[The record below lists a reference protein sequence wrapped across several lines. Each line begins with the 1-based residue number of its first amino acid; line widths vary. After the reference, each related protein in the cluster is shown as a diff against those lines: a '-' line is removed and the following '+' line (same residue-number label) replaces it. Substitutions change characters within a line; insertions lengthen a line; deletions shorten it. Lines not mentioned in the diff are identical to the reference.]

1 MIPDYLEEFKVW
13 ELWELPDDE
22 EFYTFELQPDC
33 EEESEIKLK
42 VDESV
47 LNAWELWKKAD
58 DQGENESRGEAFEEL
73 KNCGEYL
80 SLGYLSLTTMP
91 NVYPYGLKELHLAD
105 NKLTQ
110 IPDNLPETLEILNM
124 DCNQV
129 CIISEKLPSNLR
141 ELLLPRNQII
151 SIPETLPDS
160 ITRLN
165 LYENTIDVLPKKL
178 PNSLKRLD
186 VCGNQLT
193 SLPEN
198 LPETLEELEIGS
210 NKLTCLPNNLP
221 KSLRSIFAD
230 NNEIKF
236 LPKTL
241 PEMLN
246 EISIRCNQL
255 TCLPEQLPK
264 SLERLY
270 MSSNK
275 ITEPK
280 FDFESIIEL
289 DIENNGIETIPEDN
303 FNLPKLQKLFVS
315 DNKLKMLPKN
325 LPETLEC
332 LYACN
337 NEFTEILTDLPK
349 SLRNLDLDGNNI
361 TTLSAKLPPNLER
374 LSLNFNK
381 FTEIPTE
388 LPESL
393 DSLCLSNNLIA
404 EVSSNIE
411 NIPNATIYLEENPL
425 SETSLEY
432 LRQLIRTTSR
442 QNVWFDGSHEYYVNF
457 VETRPLIEEIP
468 NWLDTELIHPY
479 WSTISEEITTRPFS
493 RLLYRIRQTPNFE
506 VAQFKEDMSKW
517 LCLLGED
524 NNSKQKLREKIF
536 LVAAEANESCDHRVG
551 WSLNQ
556 MKILSIAQE
565 VELGKYDNKM
575 DELIRL
581 ARGMYRLNILD
592 QISRQ
597 TVRNL
602 ENACDEIEIYLEYQI
617 RLREVFDLPIGTSKM
632 NEHYSFVLP
641 DEDIERAVKEIVNKE
656 RIEFIDYLLLD
667 WQPWKEVLKR
677 WNYDQFVKCENDIRN
692 EEFFKQTLDKR
703 KMEYLLETNM
713 SDELP
718 LDVEIQLGSQ
728 VQRQIEKDIWLKL
741 TNEFLES
748 KNLGNIERL

>member
-22 EFYTFELQPDC
+22 EFYTYELQSW
-33 EEESEIKLK
+33 EEEEKIIELNDDKSFLK
-42 VDESV
+42 
-47 LNAWELWKKAD
+47 AWELWKTAE
-58 DQGENESRGEAFEEL
+58 DQTENESRMKAFERLE
-73 KNCGEYL
+73 NCGEQLFLEFLY
-80 SLGYLSLTTMP
+80 LTTIP

-105 NKLTQ
+105 NHLKQ

-124 DCNQV
+124 DSNQV
-129 CIISEKLPSNLR
+129 YRIPEKLPSNLR
-141 ELLLPRNQII
+141 ELLLLKNYIR

-160 ITRLN
+160 ITLLN
-165 LYENTIDVLPKKL
+165 LCNNKIDILPNKLPK
-178 PNSLKRLD
+178 SLKTLS
-186 VCGNQLT
+186 VCENRLT

-198 LPETLEELEIGS
+198 LPETLEELEVRS

-230 NNEIKF
+230 FNAIQF
-236 LPKTL
+236 LPKKL
-241 PEMLN
+241 PEMLKTITIKSN
-246 EISIRCNQL
+246 NL

-264 SLERLY
+264 SLEKLHI
-270 MSSNK
+270 SCNK

-280 FDFESIIEL
+280 LDFESLIEL
-289 DIENNGIETIPEDN
+289 YIENNGIETIPEDN
-303 FNLPKLQKLFVS
+303 FNLPKLKTFFVS

-325 LPETLEC
+325 LPETLEW

-337 NEFTEILTDLPK
+337 NEFTEIDLPK
-349 SLRNLDLDGNNI
+349 SLKNLDLDDNNI
-361 TTLSAKLPPNLER
+361 TTLSAELPPNLER
-374 LSLNFNK
+374 MSLNYNK
-381 FTEIPTE
+381 LTEIPTE

-393 DSLCLSNNLIA
+393 ESLSLYDNLIT
-404 EVSSNIE
+404 EVSPNIE
-411 NIPNATIYLEENPL
+411 NFPNTTFYLGENPL

-432 LRQLIRTTSR
+432 LRWLILTTGR
-442 QNVWFDGSHEYYVNF
+442 QNICFNGSHEYYLNF
-457 VETRPLIEEIP
+457 VEAGALIEEIP

-479 WSTISEEITTRPFS
+479 WNTISEEITARPFS

-536 LVAAEANESCDHRVG
+536 LVAAEANESCDHRVV

-575 DELIRL
+575 EELIRL
-581 ARGMYRLNILD
+581 ARGMYRLNVLD

-602 ENACDEIEIYLEYQI
+602 ENACDETEIYLEYQI

-641 DEDIERAVKEIVNKE
+641 DEDIEHAVKEIVNKE

-677 WNYDQFVKCENDIRN
+677 WNDDQFVKCENDIRN

-728 VQRQIEKDIWLKL
+728 VQRQIEKDTWLKL